1 MKSVY
6 YCTKNWNAMSIQDF
20 NAAVKNYNKALD
32 VFVKGNPEP
41 LKELYSH
48 RDDVSLAN
56 PFGPPVTG
64 WQQAAQRMEL
74 GAQHYR
80 DGFAKGFD
88 QIAKNVT
95 SELGYIVEIE
105 RYEAKVGGSL
115 EMTPVSVR
123 VTTIFRIEDG
133 IWKVVHRHADPI
145 ITAQAAN
152 SVIQKQ
158 S

>member
-1 MKSVY
+1 M
-6 YCTKNWNAMSIQDF
+6 NIQDF
-20 NAAVKNYNKALD
+20 NATVKNYNKALD

-41 LKELYSH
+41 LKQLYSH
-48 RDDVSLAN
+48 GDDVSLAN

-64 WQQAAQRMEL
+64 WQQVAQTLKLAAQY
-74 GAQHYR
+74 YR

-145 ITAQAAN
+145 TTAQPAN

-158 S
+158 P